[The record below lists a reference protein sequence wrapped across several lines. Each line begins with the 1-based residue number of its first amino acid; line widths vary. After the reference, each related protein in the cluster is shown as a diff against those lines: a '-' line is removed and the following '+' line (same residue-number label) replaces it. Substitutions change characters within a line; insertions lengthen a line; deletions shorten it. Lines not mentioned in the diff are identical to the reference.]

1 MSNNSQTYDRLSALG
16 LISTLIEEV
25 RKHRPKASRNT
36 IHLAFT
42 LTHTPTRK
50 MIVGIGERL
59 LQEKE
64 EAIEEEAQAA

>member
-16 LISTLIEEV
+16 LISALIEEV

-36 IHLAFT
+36 IHLAFN

-50 MIVGIGERL
+50 MIVEIGERL
-59 LQEKE
+59 LSRH
-64 EAIEEEAQAA
+64 EEELAQAEPVA

>member
-25 RKHRPKASRNT
+25 RKQRPTASRNT

-42 LTHTPTRK
+42 QAHTPTRR
-50 MIVGIGERL
+50 MIVQIGETL
-59 LQEKE
+59 LKKH
-64 EAIEEEAQAA
+64 EEEIQAADAAA